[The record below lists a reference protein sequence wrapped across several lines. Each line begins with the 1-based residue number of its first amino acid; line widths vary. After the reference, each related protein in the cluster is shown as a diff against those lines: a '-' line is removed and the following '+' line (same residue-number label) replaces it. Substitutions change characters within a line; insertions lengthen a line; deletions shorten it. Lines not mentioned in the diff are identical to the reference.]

1 MIINNQ
7 RYFTKIQIFR
17 YHQILIKISNQDN
30 DFDYIYQEFLLIIK
44 NP

>member
-1 MIINNQ
+1 MIISNQ
-7 RYFTKIQIFR
+7 RYFTKNKNLLLSSNYYQD
-17 YHQILIKISNQDN
+17 NQDN